1 MRKTRPWR
9 AAAYW
14 PFGGSRVYMA
24 STSALTRE
32 ALGRFVASHEAAG
45 EVVDVWCVQEIPG
58 VSGVT
63 QPPDSP
69 TR

>member
-1 MRKTRPWR
+1 
-9 AAAYW
+9 
-14 PFGGSRVYMA
+14 MA